1 MLEHLFSSKVRIKL
15 LSLFLLNPEQTYF
28 VRELTRRLNER
39 INSIRRELD
48 NLQKLGLLV
57 SHTEDRKKYYTVNRD
72 FELFEELRSLIIKS
86 GVTPQEKSMRMLQ
99 SLKNVHVVILT
110 GIFTQQRLPKTD
122 LLVVGSP
129 KREKLLD
136 AVAELEKTVGKQ
148 IRYSVIDHNEYDYRR
163 TMHDLFLQ
171 DILTNE
177 HITVLDRAAKKKE
190 AKPKNS

>member
-15 LSLFLLNPEQTYF
+15 LSLFLLNPDQTYF

-72 FELFEELRSLIIKS
+72 FEIFEELRSLIIKS
-86 GVTPQEKSMRMLQ
+86 GVTPQEKAMRMLQ
-99 SLKNVHVVILT
+99 ALKNVHLVILT
-110 GIFTQQRLPKTD
+110 GAFTQQRLPKTD
-122 LLVVGSP
+122 LLIVGSP
-129 KREKLLD
+129 KREKLLG

-148 IRYSVIDHNEYDYRR
+148 IRYSIIDQNEYDYRR
-163 TMHDLFLQ
+163 TMHDLFLS
-171 DILTNE
+171 DIMSSE
-177 HITVLDRAAKKKE
+177 HIKVLDKVAKKKE
-190 AKPKNS
+190 VKT

>member
-15 LSLFLLNPEQTYF
+15 LSLFLLNPEQAYF

-48 NLQKLGLLV
+48 NLQKMGLLV

-99 SLKNVHVVILT
+99 ALKNVQMVILT
-110 GIFTQQRLPKTD
+110 GVFTQQRLPKTD
-122 LLVVGSP
+122 LLVVGNP
-129 KREKLLD
+129 KRERLLD
-136 AVAELEKTVGKQ
+136 AVSELEKAVGKQ

-177 HITVLDRAAKKKE
+177 HITVLDCAGKKKKTQAKK
-190 AKPKNS
+190 A

>member
-190 AKPKNS
+190 AKAKSS

>member
-15 LSLFLLNPEQTYF
+15 LSLFLLNPDQTYY

-72 FELFEELRSLIIKS
+72 FEIFEELRSLIIKS
-86 GVTPQEKSMRMLQ
+86 GVTPQEKAMRMLQ
-99 SLKNVHVVILT
+99 ALKGVHLVILT
-110 GIFTQQRLPKTD
+110 GVFTQQRLPKTD
-122 LLVVGSP
+122 LLLVGAP

-148 IRYSVIDHNEYDYRR
+148 IRYSVIDQNEYDYRR
-163 TMHDLFLQ
+163 TMHDLFLS
-171 DILTNE
+171 DIVSSE
-177 HITVLDRAAKKKE
+177 HIKVLDRTPKKKE
-190 AKPKNS
+190 VKQ

>member
-15 LSLFLLNPEQTYF
+15 LSLFLLNPDQTYF

-72 FELFEELRSLIIKS
+72 FEIFEELRSLIIKS
-86 GVTPQEKSMRMLQ
+86 GVTPQEKAMRMLQ
-99 SLKNVHVVILT
+99 ALKNVHLVILT
-110 GIFTQQRLPKTD
+110 GAFTQQRLPKTD
-122 LLVVGSP
+122 LLIVGAP
-129 KREKLLD
+129 KREKLLG

-148 IRYSVIDHNEYDYRR
+148 IRYSVIDQNEYDYRR
-163 TMHDLFLQ
+163 TMHDLFLN
-171 DILTNE
+171 DIMSGE
-177 HITVLDRAAKKKE
+177 HIKVLDKVGKKKE
-190 AKPKNS
+190 AKS

>member
-1 MLEHLFSSKVRIKL
+1 MLEHLFSSKVRLKL
-15 LSLFLLNPEQTYF
+15 LSLFLLNPDQTYY

-86 GVTPQEKSMRMLQ
+86 GVTPQEKAMRMLQ
-99 SLKNVHVVILT
+99 ALKGAHLIILT
-110 GIFTQQRLPKTD
+110 GAFTQQRLPKTD

-129 KREKLLD
+129 KRDKLLG

-148 IRYSVIDHNEYDYRR
+148 IRYSVIDQNEYDYRR
-163 TMHDLFLQ
+163 TMHDLFLN
-171 DILTNE
+171 DIISSE
-177 HITVLDRAAKKKE
+177 HIKVLDKVGKKKE
-190 AKPKNS
+190 TK

>member
-15 LSLFLLNPEQTYF
+15 LSLFLLNPDQAYF

-72 FELFEELRSLIIKS
+72 FEIFEELRSLIIKS
-86 GVTPQEKSMRMLQ
+86 GVTPQEKAMRMLQ
-99 SLKNVHVVILT
+99 ALKGVQLVILT
-110 GIFTQQRLPKTD
+110 GAFTQQRLPKTD
-122 LLVVGSP
+122 LLIVGSP
-129 KREKLLD
+129 KREKLLG

-148 IRYSVIDHNEYDYRR
+148 IRYSIIDQNEYDYRR
-163 TMHDLFLQ
+163 TMHDLFLS
-171 DILTNE
+171 DIISSE
-177 HITVLDRAAKKKE
+177 HITVVDKVAKKKE
-190 AKPKNS
+190 VKS

>member
-15 LSLFLLNPEQTYF
+15 LSLFLLNPEQAYF

-48 NLQKLGLLV
+48 NLQKMGLLV

-99 SLKNVHVVILT
+99 ALKNVQMVILT
-110 GIFTQQRLPKTD
+110 GVFTQQRLPKTD
-122 LLVVGSP
+122 LLVVGNP
-129 KREKLLD
+129 KRERLLD
-136 AVAELEKTVGKQ
+136 AVSELEKAVGKQ

-177 HITVLDRAAKKKE
+177 HITVLDRAGKKKE
-190 AKPKNS
+190 IQAKKA